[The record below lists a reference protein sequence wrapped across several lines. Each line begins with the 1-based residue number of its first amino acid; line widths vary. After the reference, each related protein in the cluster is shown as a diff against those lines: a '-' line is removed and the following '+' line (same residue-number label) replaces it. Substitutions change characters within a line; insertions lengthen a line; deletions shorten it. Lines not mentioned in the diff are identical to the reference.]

1 MSAYEDYGMYCE
13 VLIQER
19 IKEKEIQ
26 RLREEKIKREKEITL
41 KKFKEYLEIAKE
53 VPQDIDTRLNLEIN
67 YFLNVIF
74 PQILDFYFK
83 STAVNDAVELENVS
97 KSTKE
102 ERFNYKSFSIFY
114 SVKDNEQ
121 IQLINLDNTDNS
133 LYIMPEY
140 NEGELFKRFN
150 NYIVSFLKE
159 YSLYNQGFSN
169 ALQFITSVKEV
180 IKAYELE
187 LKRFNAIKDD
197 LDYDLG
203 KEQEEYLNSHRK
215 EYLWEEL
222 ETFKQDNAKWL
233 NLKKVRNK
241 CIQKR

>member
-215 EYLWEEL
+215 EYLWL